1 MNRFCCPPF
10 GGFPTALALLPPL
23 LAATAAATRPPPPE
37 PPTRGYTPPPIF
49 PLEPEEPFKQNADE
63 LRTPPLLIPLPLTP
77 ELARRGKLLTWE
89 VPAEEEEDTA
99 AVDHVKFRMSSFAP
113 VNFGHVRGADSPSAT
128 RVLTT
133 AGMLFSSRR
142 SVLR

>member
-1 MNRFCCPPF
+1 M
-10 GGFPTALALLPPL
+10 
-23 LAATAAATRPPPPE
+23 
-37 PPTRGYTPPPIF
+37 
-49 PLEPEEPFKQNADE
+49 
-63 LRTPPLLIPLPLTP
+63 PLPLTP

-89 VPAEEEEDTA
+89 VPAEEEEETA
-99 AVDHVKFRMSSFAP
+99 AVDHLKFRMLSLAP

-133 AGMLFSSRR
+133 AGMFFSSCK